1 MATYIGI
8 DVGKKSLQLYL
19 PKFDK
24 SMAISNDESGY
35 TKLLNYLYKYYN
47 QLSDLIIV
55 FEPTGGYEQYLKTYL
70 KKNKI
75 NFTTVHPNKV
85 RNYAKAKGW
94 LAKTD
99 KIDSRLIHDYATVF
113 SLPIKIDY
121 STDSQQRLHNLI
133 KRREQLILCRNQ
145 ELARLDKEI
154 TLDVEQSLEQ
164 HLSFLDQQVEKIEGS
179 IKILS
184 NDVPEIKSR
193 IDLLTSIPG
202 VGITLATTIVCEA
215 PELGLIE
222 FNKLTALIGLAPY
235 ARSSGQYNGK
245 RSIFAGRGNL
255 RRVLY
260 MAAVASLRCNKK
272 LKAFYYRLISNH
284 KPPKV
289 ALVAV
294 MRKLLGFMHA
304 LVKNNSLWDLKHD
317 LV

>member
-1 MATYIGI
+1 MAIYIGI

-19 PKFDK
+19 PQVDK

-35 TKLLNYLYKYYN
+35 AKLLNCLHKYYA
-47 QLSDLIIV
+47 QLSDLIVV
-55 FEPTGGYEQYLKTYL
+55 FEPTGGYEQHLRTYL

-99 KIDSRLIHDYATVF
+99 KIDSQLLHDYATVF
-113 SLPIKIDY
+113 SLPVKIDY
-121 STDSQQRLHNLI
+121 STDSQQELHNLV

-154 TLDVEQSLEQ
+154 SLEVERSLNQ
-164 HLSFLDQQVEKIEGS
+164 HLSFLDQQIEQIESS
-179 IKILS
+179 IETLS
-184 NDVPEIKSR
+184 NDAPEIKNK
-193 IDLLTSIPG
+193 IDRLTSIPG
-202 VGITLATTIVCEA
+202 VGITLATTVVCEA
-215 PELGLIE
+215 PELGSIE
-222 FNKLTALIGLAPY
+222 FNQLTALIGLAPY
-235 ARSSGQYNGK
+235 ARSSGQYDGK
-245 RSIFAGRGNL
+245 RNIFAGRGNL

-272 LKAFYYRLISNH
+272 LQAFYEGLIGNH

-304 LVKNNSLWDLKHD
+304 LVKNNTFWVSNHVLA
-317 LV
+317 

>member
-8 DVGKKSLQLYL
+8 DIGKKSLQLYL
-19 PKFDK
+19 PKVDK
-24 SMAISNDESGY
+24 SLAVNNDESGY
-35 TKLLNYLYKYYN
+35 TKLLNYLHKYYV
-47 QLSDLIIV
+47 QLSDLIVV
-55 FEPTGGYEQYLKTYL
+55 FEPTGGYEQHLRTYL
-70 KKNKI
+70 KNNKI

-99 KIDSRLIHDYATVF
+99 KIDSKLLHDYATVF
-113 SLPIKIDY
+113 SLPVKIDY
-121 STDSQQRLHNLI
+121 STDSQQKLHNLI
-133 KRREQLILCRNQ
+133 KRREQLILCKNQ

-154 TLDVEQSLEQ
+154 SLEVEQSLNQ
-164 HLSFLDQQVEKIEGS
+164 HLSFLDRQIGKIEDS
-179 IKILS
+179 IETVS
-184 NDVPEIKSR
+184 NDVPEIKNK
-193 IDLLTSIPG
+193 IDRLTSIPG
-202 VGITLATTIVCEA
+202 VGITLATTVVCEA
-215 PELGLIE
+215 PELGSIE
-222 FNKLTALIGLAPY
+222 FNQLTALIGLAPY

-245 RSIFAGRGNL
+245 RSIFAGRRNL

-272 LKAFYYRLISNH
+272 LKTFYERLISNH

-304 LVKNNSLWDLKHD
+304 LVKNNAFWDFNHD
-317 LV
+317 LA